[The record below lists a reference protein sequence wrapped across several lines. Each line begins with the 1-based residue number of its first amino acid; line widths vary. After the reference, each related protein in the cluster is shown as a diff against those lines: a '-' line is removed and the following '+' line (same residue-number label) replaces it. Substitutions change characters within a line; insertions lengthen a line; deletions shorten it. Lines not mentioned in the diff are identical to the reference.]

1 MNNATARTRIIR
13 AGQEAFALSY
23 PTAYY
28 ISIAFGGTAIIAS
41 FFLPDISQFM
51 DNHVAVQY
59 MKEPG
64 AHKEKEAGGM
74 NGNSNGT
81 PNGHSDAV

>member
-1 MNNATARTRIIR
+1 MNNATARMRIIR

-59 MKEPG
+59 MEESG
-64 AHKEKEAGGM
+64 ARKEKDPEI
-74 NGNSNGT
+74 NGASNGT
-81 PNGHSDAV
+81 SNRNSDAV